1 MLQNKETTVQ
11 RYQKILN
18 QNTRKNPGI
27 EVALFNFTGDM
38 GIDNFGCLT
47 SSFAFFFY
55 FVMNLQKEK
64 IMWRA
69 LTADP
74 PPLPIRASA
83 LLTWPSVPL
92 RAYVLYG

>member
-1 MLQNKETTVQ
+1 MLQNKVTTVQ

-18 QNTRKNPGI
+18 QNTKKNPGI

-47 SSFAFFFY
+47 SSFSFFFL
-55 FVMNLQKEK
+55 FCNEPAKRK
-64 IMWRA
+64 IMRRA

-74 PPLPIRASA
+74 PPFPIRASA
-83 LLTWPSVPL
+83 LLT
-92 RAYVLYG
+92 

>member
-47 SSFAFFFY
+47 SSFSFFFY
-55 FVMNLQKEK
+55 FVIMNLQKK
-64 IMWRA
+64 IMRRA

-74 PPLPIRASA
+74 PPFLIRASA
-83 LLTWPSVPL
+83 LLTGPSVHL
-92 RAYVLYG
+92 